1 MPKAL
6 PSPLTPP
13 SPALPSVLPPSHSQ
27 SPYSL
32 LLNLF
37 LVDKFMSSSFTALPF
52 DLEEGKKNLSIKLL
66 NVFFS
71 QTPVLYVRSIA
82 FHDY

>member
-13 SPALPSVLPPSHSQ
+13 SPALPSLLPPSHSQ

-37 LVDKFMSSSFTALPF
+37 LVDKFTSSSFTALPF
-52 DLEEGKKNLSIKLL
+52 DLEEGKKKPFYKAIKCFLFTNTSFVRQKRCLS
-66 NVFFS
+66 
-71 QTPVLYVRSIA
+71 
-82 FHDY
+82 